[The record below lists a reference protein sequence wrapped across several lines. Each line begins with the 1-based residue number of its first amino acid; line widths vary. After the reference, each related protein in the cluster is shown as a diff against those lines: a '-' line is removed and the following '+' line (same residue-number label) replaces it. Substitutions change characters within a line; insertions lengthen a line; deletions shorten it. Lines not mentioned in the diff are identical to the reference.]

1 VLADAGRSLVWAQPP
16 QRGDAPL
23 AETLRLNGYAT
34 AHVGKCHEVVRIDL
48 GDDSHDHFID
58 PEQVLH
64 FAMSRQ

>member
-1 VLADAGRSLVWAQPP
+1 MR
-16 QRGDAPL
+16 RNTCAPL